1 MNAAFHNVKWE
12 DEMEMEK
19 TQREDKKKLL
29 KRITDKPKRF
39 YSYVRSK
46 QKVKPVIPH
55 LRKEN
60 NETTNDQETAD
71 VLGKFFESVITTED
85 DGDSILPEFE
95 NSSRKQG
102 FRRDHIY

>member
-1 MNAAFHNVKWE
+1 MAEPFIKLRRNGKA
-12 DEMEMEK
+12 
-19 TQREDKKKLL
+19 QREDEKELL

-55 LRKEN
+55 LRKED

-71 VLGKFFESVITTED
+71 VLDLV
-85 DGDSILPEFE
+85 
-95 NSSRKQG
+95 
-102 FRRDHIY
+102 